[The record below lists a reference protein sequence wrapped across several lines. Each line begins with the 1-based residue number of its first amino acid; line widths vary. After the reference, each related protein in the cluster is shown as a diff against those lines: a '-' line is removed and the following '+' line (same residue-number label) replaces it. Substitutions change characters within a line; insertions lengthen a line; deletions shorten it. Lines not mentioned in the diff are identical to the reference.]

1 MQRALWLALLVLAHS
16 VAPRIALGADRA
28 EDIAKQYADAM
39 AAEDWGRA
47 LTLVRPADL
56 KILAGT
62 LRDVLVNP
70 IYGKNMRAEL
80 GNFTK
85 DPKLMSDA
93 EIVGQVFT
101 SAYAKSRERGI
112 LGAEK
117 LKISLLGSVSEDA
130 NIVHFVQK
138 SEVTTRDKPLQQVS
152 LVSAVRETGRWYIV
166 FPDQL
171 RNQAESFAEQLKEA
185 SEHSEMSAQP

>member
-47 LTLVRPADL
+47 LALVRPADL
-56 KILAGT
+56 KTVAGT
-62 LRDVLVNP
+62 LRDVLVDP
-70 IYGKNMRAEL
+70 VYGKNVRAEL
-80 GNFTK
+80 GNFPK
-85 DPKLMSDA
+85 EPKLMSDA
-93 EIVGQVFT
+93 EIAGQVFT
-101 SAYAKSRERGI
+101 SAYVKYRERGI

-130 NIVHFVQK
+130 NTVHFVQK
-138 SEVTTRDKPLQQVS
+138 SQLTTRDKPLQQVS
-152 LVSAVRETGRWYIV
+152 LVSVVRENGRWYIV
-166 FPDQL
+166 FPEQL

-185 SEHSEMSAQP
+185 SQHADMSPNP